1 MPAVLSD
8 LEQRILDYM
17 VRYLRTRTYQPSIR
31 EIGEEFGIKSTKT
44 VSEHLKTLARKG
56 YLERDPSRSRGVRI
70 LGVDLNPDTVTVPCY
85 AGLPHPDARR
95 RTDGIETT
103 FSLDRRIAGARGCFF
118 VRTRGDEFATLGIGA
133 GDLLLVE
140 PADSLPDDPGAS
152 PTSDGSLVTVANGSG
167 AELYRCSRASGETI
181 LIPAGGGDPIRV
193 EDRTRL
199 RVTGRVVAIHRR
211 LDGAPLP
218 RSATAH

>member
-1 MPAVLSD
+1 MPAVLND

-44 VSEHLKTLARKG
+44 VSEHLKALARKG

-70 LGVDLNPDTVTVPCY
+70 LGVDLNPDTVSVPCY

-95 RTDGIETT
+95 RTDGIEAT
-103 FSLDRRIAGARGCFF
+103 FSLDRRIAGSRGCYFVRARG
-118 VRTRGDEFATLGIGA
+118 GEFSALGVEE

-140 PADSLPDDPGAS
+140 PANALPDPATPPPPGGA
-152 PTSDGSLVTVANGSG
+152 LIIAANGDG
-167 AELYRCSRASGETI
+167 AQLYRLSRKEG
-181 LIPAGGGDPIRV
+181 IPALFPADGTGPLKVGPS
-193 EDRTRL
+193 TRL

-211 LDGAPLP
+211 LDGVPSML
-218 RSATAH
+218 SATAH

>member
-1 MPAVLSD
+1 MPAVLND

-44 VSEHLKTLARKG
+44 VSEHLKALARKG

-70 LGVDLNPDTVTVPCY
+70 LGVDLNPDTVSVPCY

-118 VRTRGDEFATLGIGA
+118 VRTRGDEFAALGIGS

-140 PADSLPDDPGAS
+140 PADALPDSDEALRADGA
-152 PTSDGSLVTVANGSG
+152 LVMVANGSG
-167 AELYRCSRASGETI
+167 AELYRCSHAAGETI
-181 LIPAGGGDPIRV
+181 LIPAGGGEPIRV
-193 EDRTRL
+193 EDGVRL

-218 RSATAH
+218 RSATTH

>member
-1 MPAVLSD
+1 MPAVLND

-70 LGVDLNPDTVTVPCY
+70 LGVDLNPDTVSVPCY

-95 RTDGIETT
+95 RTDGIVAT
-103 FSLDRRIAGARGCFF
+103 FSLDRRIAGSRGCYF
-118 VRTRGDEFATLGIGA
+118 VRIRGTEYSSLGVDE

-140 PADSLPDDPGAS
+140 PADSLPDPGS
-152 PTSDGSLVTVANGSG
+152 PLPTGGALILAATGDA
-167 AELYRCSRASGETI
+167 AELYRFLRKEGVPT
-181 LIPAGGGDPIRV
+181 LFPAGDSAPLEIDP
-193 EDRTRL
+193 RTRL
-199 RVTGRVVAIHRR
+199 RLIGQVVAIHRR
-211 LDGAPLP
+211 LDGVPLAL
-218 RSATAH
+218 STTAH